1 MNKIVATLL
10 ISLMAASAQAKEVT
24 CEIQENGQT
33 TQSRILRNLQAGS
46 AVRVFDVDENE
57 SHPFVVVFH
66 TEKEGSEILIYNATP
81 FAVRGQ
87 KMLVTNSLLMA
98 GASSVD
104 MGSRTISCK

>member
-1 MNKIVATLL
+1 MMGFI
-10 ISLMAASAQAKEVT
+10 AARAEAKEVI

-33 TQSRILRNLQAGS
+33 IQVRTLRNLPPGS

-57 SHPFVVVFH
+57 RNPFVVVYH

-87 KMLVTNSLLMA
+87 KMLVTNTLAQSATSSLQI
-98 GASSVD
+98 GAK
-104 MGSRTISCK
+104 TISCR